1 MITRIVLPLKVPFD
15 SEQTVIDN
23 LNRVC
28 FIFGPNGSGKT
39 TVSRLIANEST
50 SAPSKYLRWDKSG
63 AISTYVYN
71 RDFIDLNFKHVDSVP
86 GVFTMGKDSVEA
98 QKTIDDLSA
107 KIEKEERSAEAAQ
120 SHLDQSEAD
129 RESLTGQLQESCWE
143 IKRNLP
149 DSFKPALKGAGKK
162 SAFYDRIIETLSTL
176 KEDEPIPDAQKL
188 VQNATLV
195 FDNTIAAVPQISS
208 IDFSDLLELEE
219 ASVLEK
225 VIVGKE
231 DLPIA
236 ALISELGNS
245 DWVATGRRYIGKS
258 TTCPFCQQPTIT
270 NDFKTQLEQFFD
282 RAYADD
288 IEALRQTT
296 DRYKSLTAEASS
308 QIEEILDGYASFLNS
323 NELHASLEE
332 FRRITQQNLS
342 ILASKEANPS
352 LPVTVDSC
360 SNTCKEIA
368 NLIESAQ
375 EKVDEHNRI
384 VANRA
389 SLKETTTDSIWKYI
403 SLLVKPRIQPLQRQ
417 AGVLDKKIKGLSST
431 VQDSNER
438 IRLWKADRDAVEKSM
453 TNVRETADTINS
465 LLVRFGFTNFKLS
478 VADDQRSYRIIR
490 ENGDLVENT
499 LSEGES
505 NFLTFLY
512 FYNLMSGSQSTS
524 GVSEKRVVV
533 IDDPITSM
541 DADVLFVVSSLVRRL
556 AQQARSKEGSTDQLI
571 VLTHNITFHK
581 EITYIRGG
589 EGDSQTSYYFIRKRI
604 GHSTIERCAENPIS
618 STYELLWQE
627 LYSAEC
633 RPLTA
638 QNVARRIVETFFK
651 QMGGIDIDQLVSDM
665 ASPDREVARSFL
677 SWANAGSHSAFDDE
691 TFINTGVTTE
701 KYRHVL
707 ESLFES
713 TGYSDHSH
721 HMIQLVQQSQANS

>member
-50 SAPSKYLRWDKSG
+50 SAPSKYLRWDKTG

-98 QKTIDDLSA
+98 QKTIDDLTA
-107 KIEKEERSAEAAQ
+107 KIEKEEHSADAAQ
-120 SHLDQSEAD
+120 SHLDQSKAD
-129 RESLTGQLQESCWE
+129 RESLIGQLQESCWE

-162 SAFYDRIIETLSTL
+162 SAFYDRVIETLSTL
-176 KEDEPIPDAQKL
+176 KEDEPIPDVQKL

-195 FDNTIAAVPQISS
+195 FDNTIAAVPQIPSV
-208 IDFSDLLELEE
+208 DFSDLLELEE
-219 ASVLEK
+219 APVLEK

-236 ALISELGNS
+236 ALINELGNS
-245 DWVATGRRYIGKS
+245 DWVATGRLYIGKS

-288 IEALRQTT
+288 IETLRQTSNK
-296 DRYKSLTAEASS
+296 YKSLTAEASS
-308 QIEEILDGYASFLNS
+308 QIEKILDGYASFLNS
-323 NELHASLEE
+323 DELRASLEE

-360 SNTCKEIA
+360 SNTCKEIT
-368 NLIESAQ
+368 NLIESAR

-384 VANRA
+384 VTNRA
-389 SLKETTTDSIWKYI
+389 SLKETTTDSIWMYI
-403 SLLVKPRIQPLQRQ
+403 SLLAKPRIQPLQRQ

-438 IRLWKADRDAVEKSM
+438 ISLWKADRDAVEKSM

-524 GVSEKRVVV
+524 GVSEKRVVI

-556 AQQARSKEGSTDQLI
+556 AQQARSKEGSIDQLI

-651 QMGGIDIDQLVSDM
+651 LMGGINIDQLVSGM

-701 KYRHVL
+701 KYRRVL

-713 TGYSDHSH
+713 TGYSDHCH
-721 HMIQLVQQSQANS
+721 HMIQLVQQSQVNS